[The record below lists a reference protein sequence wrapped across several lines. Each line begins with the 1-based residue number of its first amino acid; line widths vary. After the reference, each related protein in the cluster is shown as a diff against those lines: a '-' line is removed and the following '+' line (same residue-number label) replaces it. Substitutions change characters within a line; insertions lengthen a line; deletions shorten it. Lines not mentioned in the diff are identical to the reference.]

1 MIYNDIYIYI
11 STVCVYIYIFALI
24 CQLLKVSEIA
34 RRRNL
39 PPAQKGGFARRAGW
53 HLALAAGGSLLQAA
67 TRGAWLAVPGRP

>member
-1 MIYNDIYIYI
+1 MIYIYLLY
-11 STVCVYIYIFALI
+11 VCIYIYALI

-34 RRRNL
+34 CRRNL

-53 HLALAAGGSLLQAA
+53 HLELAAGGSLLQAA